1 MAGWSGWSLAA
12 SCGLGVAVGAACTRA
27 GGLDAILGA
36 LPGRNGS
43 RAITPSGGGG
53 PAPTP
58 EMVRMVKD
66 LAAAIEAKRAEID
79 AAKAG
84 GKEKRHV
91 LALVEELIRLKKE
104 FAQASGGEWRASEG
118 MAAKGAADSG
128 SSAAKKSAKS
138 PKSPKSPKGAKQP
151 KAKKPKKEKKSKQQA
166 KKEPQQSK
174 RSKGKGKGKSPKAD
188 GDEPQK
194 SLPAQASAPAP
205 AAEPAALPP
214 EAQGP
219 APARFYVAPGQ
230 DVWVVDEPQ
239 ATKEAPAKRC
249 AAPPLSLHRLAP
261 SLRLCGGQA
270 MARDD
275 PGGRRG
281 GERPTELQPVD
292 PPCGSGASRLGRQS
306 P

>member
-36 LPGRNGS
+36 LPGRNGLE
-43 RAITPSGGGG
+43 AAQSGGGEQG
-53 PAPTP
+53 AAPTP

-128 SSAAKKSAKS
+128 SSAAKKSG
-138 PKSPKSPKGAKQP
+138 KSPKSPKGAKQP

-239 ATKEAPAKRC
+239 APTETPAKRC

-281 GERPTELQPVD
+281 VERPAELQPVD
-292 PPCGSGASRLGRQS
+292 PPCRSGASRLGRQS